1 MNIKNNAK
9 QWIVAGIILVA
20 AILMLMLGFSEKKA
34 PAPAVE
40 KAKPEAAL
48 PVKAPEPAA
57 EAEPAVPAEPSAET
71 APAAEE
77 KAAAPAEA
85 VADETVAPIKEAKP
99 EEASKEVIEVEP
111 ENAVL
116 MFTATAEKDFTY
128 EVYYTVEREVWF
140 DADHVV
146 AAEGKAGTENYGI
159 VLPEKAV
166 YRIRLDFGSYPGT
179 VTVKNVRLD
188 GSQKAD
194 LNDFNNYEFAQ
205 IDKYQKNEDGSLTIT
220 SEQEDPYMAFRTEL
234 LSE

>member
-1 MNIKNNAK
+1 MKNK
-9 QWIVAGIILVA
+9 L
-20 AILMLMLGFSEKKA
+20 F
-34 PAPAVE
+34 
-40 KAKPEAAL
+40 
-48 PVKAPEPAA
+48 
-57 EAEPAVPAEPSAET
+57 
-71 APAAEE
+71 
-77 KAAAPAEA
+77 PAEA
-85 VADETVAPIKEAKP
+85 VADETVAPVKEAKP

-116 MFTATAEKDFTY
+116 MFTATAEKDFNY
-128 EVYYTVEREVWF
+128 EVYYTVEREVWY
-140 DADHVV
+140 DAEHVV
-146 AAEGKAGTENYGI
+146 AEEGKTGTHNYSI

-166 YRIRLDFGSYPGT
+166 YRIRLDFGSAPGT

-220 SEQEDPYMAFRTEL
+220 SEQGDPYMAFRTEL